1 MPVVVSGADGQTAQN
16 TRGDSQVPFLD
27 KLLMPV
33 VVSGVEIPQVPFLD
47 KLFMHVVVSGA
58 DGQTAQNT
66 RGDFTGRR
74 HPRRGAEVAPAELL
88 SSERVFLQS
97 PRQPCL
103 SRHPSLKFRQFYGV
117 CPARSRC
124 EVWDARTRL

>member
-1 MPVVVSGADGQTAQN
+1 MHIVVSGPNGQTA
-16 TRGDSQVPFLD
+16 L
-27 KLLMPV
+27 
-33 VVSGVEIPQVPFLD
+33 
-47 KLFMHVVVSGA
+47 
-58 DGQTAQNT
+58 NT

-88 SSERVFLQS
+88 RCSSSERVFLQS
-97 PRQPCL
+97 PRQPFS